1 MALIGKNISH
11 SKSKDVYENL
21 LKRNIDYTLLDY
33 PSEVNIPPLKDL
45 LKEFPRISVTAPYK
59 SYIFKRIDHFEK
71 NSLGLSA
78 VNAIKMDGIKIVGTN
93 TDLLAFDKLF
103 QGFGNFNN
111 ERVIILGNGNMANMI
126 SKYFKSINVVYS
138 IFSRK
143 NHKLDQFNSLYSNEK
158 LIINTC
164 SREYFFN
171 HDIAD
176 NALFW
181 DMNYAQDKQK
191 DYFFEKKSKYLDGY
205 SLLLEQARFALSF
218 WN

>member
-1 MALIGKNISH
+1 
-11 SKSKDVYENL
+11 
-21 LKRNIDYTLLDY
+21 
-33 PSEVNIPPLKDL
+33 
-45 LKEFPRISVTAPYK
+45 
-59 SYIFKRIDHFEK
+59 
-71 NSLGLSA
+71 
-78 VNAIKMDGIKIVGTN
+78 
-93 TDLLAFDKLF
+93 
-103 QGFGNFNN
+103 
-111 ERVIILGNGNMANMI
+111 MANMI